1 MISHWFENLGTFSG
15 TNEDEQLPAQ
25 FKLLNLLKFGS
36 WWTTIFRS
44 DQISRSVVSDS
55 LRPHESQHTRPGTL
69 KFPFLLASG
78 CSSRIKYTHE
88 WKTALQRRQHKVRGK
103 DELKPKDETKLPE
116 DKRMSNLSLLPT
128 AWHTQGSWIW
138 KPLWAF
144 IKKKRKKKKLFPVL
158 VVQRVKRLPAMRE
171 TWVQSLGREDP
182 LEKEMAT
189 HSSTLAWRIQWTEE
203 PGGLQSMES

>member
-144 IKKKRKKKKLFPVL
+144 IKKKRKKKKSYF
-158 VVQRVKRLPAMRE
+158 
-171 TWVQSLGREDP
+171 QSWWFRG
-182 LEKEMAT
+182 
-189 HSSTLAWRIQWTEE
+189 
-203 PGGLQSMES
+203 